1 MRFGLVSDVH
11 ANLEALTAVLRELE
25 RRKVDRVLCLGDVVG
40 YHANPNEC
48 AELLARSDA
57 LTIAGNHDRAAVGTI
72 EPSDFGP
79 TARRAIYW
87 TRQVLL
93 AEHAGRLR
101 ELDVFTWLDQRIC
114 LVHAALHPTPN
125 DKYHLT
131 TPVRV
136 AASFEKL
143 HSGEIP
149 ARLCF
154 FGHTHRAA
162 VHHSNGHGIRE
173 LSLGP
178 EPLHLDLDGG
188 YYLVNPGSVGQP
200 RERDRRAAF
209 AIFDDRAFSLEVH
222 RVAYDEERCLQKAAA
237 AGLLTDGRS
246 VWKRV
251 VGRLTGAR
259 SRNRALP

>member
-1 MRFGLVSDVH
+1 MRLGIVSDVH

-25 RRKVDRVLCLGDVVG
+25 GRKVDRVLCLGDVVG

-48 AELLARSDA
+48 MELLARLDA
-57 LTIAGNHDRAAVGTI
+57 LTIAGNHDRAAVGII
-72 EPSDFGP
+72 EPHDFGP
-79 TARRAIYW
+79 SARRAIHW
-87 TRQVLL
+87 TRRVLL
-93 AEHAGRLR
+93 AEHARRLR
-101 ELDVFTWLDQRIC
+101 ELDVFTRLDSRVC

-143 HSGEIP
+143 HSGEVP

-162 VHHSNGHGIRE
+162 VHYSNGREIRE
-173 LSLGP
+173 LPVGP
-178 EPLHLDLDGG
+178 EPLRLDLDGG

-209 AIFDDRAFSLEVH
+209 AIYDEQASSLEIH
-222 RVAYDEERCLQKAAA
+222 RVAYDAERCMQKAAA
-237 AGLLTDGRS
+237 AGLLLDERP
-246 VWKRV
+246 VWRRIL
-251 VGRLTGAR
+251 GRLTNIR
-259 SRNRALP
+259 SHA